1 MKKQTDTFKRLR
13 SVIKDVNGDNRQII
27 KTMQDQIDYLMEFI
41 DIQGEIL
48 EEKTGS
54 RQPELSVE
62 QKKRLAH
69 RGKKLNEFLLGQI
82 ENTFAPS
89 TVMKWYSELIS
100 DKYNSVGAN
109 QKKRGRKPVNEEI
122 VREILRLAE
131 SNPSWGYD
139 RIAGVMKY
147 LGYDVSA
154 TTVRNVLD
162 AHGIVPDPERR
173 RRGDWLQFIETQQY
187 VTAATDFA
195 HVEMATE
202 YGLER
207 RHLLF
212 FMDIG
217 SREVRCGGIAHDP
230 DSNWTTQIARNMC
243 DMWDG
248 FLLGKRYLIHDR
260 DPVFNKRFDMIFQSI
275 GIEIK
280 KLPPFTPM
288 MNSRMEN
295 FIRAIKTECLDKII
309 FTNERQ
315 LRLAVK
321 EYLEY
326 WNHYRPHAGLNGN
339 MVLPYPQDADGE
351 IREISFLGG
360 LLHGYRRVK
369 QAA

>member
-1 MKKQTDTFKRLR
+1 MHKSNDTFKRLR
-13 SVIKDVNGDNRQII
+13 AVMKDVNGDHRQII

-41 DIQGEIL
+41 EIQGEIL
-48 EEKTGS
+48 EEKTGR
-54 RQPELSVE
+54 RQPELSE
-62 QKKRLAH
+62 DQKKRLAH
-69 RGKKLNEFLLGQI
+69 RGKKLNAFLLGQI
-82 ENTFAPS
+82 EHTFAPS
-89 TVMKWYSELIS
+89 TILKWHSELIS
-100 DKYNSVGAN
+100 DKYNSVGKN
-109 QKKRGRKPVNEEI
+109 QKKRGRKPVSPEI
-122 VREILRLAE
+122 VAEVLRLAE
-131 SNPSWGYD
+131 HNPTWGYD

-147 LGYDVSA
+147 LGYDVCTS
-154 TTVRNVLD
+154 TIRNILD
-162 AHGIVPDPERR
+162 AHGIIPDPERR
-173 RRGDWLQFIETQQY
+173 RHGDWLQFIDTQQY

-195 HVEMATE
+195 HAELATE

-217 SREVRCGGIAHDP
+217 SREVRCGGIAHNP
-230 DSNWTTQIARNMC
+230 DSNWTAQIARNMC

-309 FTNERQ
+309 FSNELQ
-315 LRLAVK
+315 LRFAVK

-326 WNHYRPHAGLNGN
+326 WNHYRPHAGLDGR
-339 MVLPYPQDADGE
+339 MVLPYSQDADGE
-351 IREISFLGG
+351 IQEISFLGG
-360 LLHGYRRVK
+360 LLHGYRRIK